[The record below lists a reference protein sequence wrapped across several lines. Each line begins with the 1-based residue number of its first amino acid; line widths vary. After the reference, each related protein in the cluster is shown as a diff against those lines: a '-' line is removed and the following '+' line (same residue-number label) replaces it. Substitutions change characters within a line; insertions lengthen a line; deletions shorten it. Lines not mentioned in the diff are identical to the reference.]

1 MCPRISLAKFS
12 AIAIYTTS
20 GCHSFLGLQCLI
32 CKRQNVR
39 RVHTQSYSS
48 VKPQYPELQKAVW
61 YGLHEYFSV
70 STYSIQGHGFLG
82 RPVIVAKRNLNVS
95 ATDGNFIG
103 KIRERLNDGKVEI
116 SPSAY
121 DTAWVAMG
129 PARGYSGSKQP
140 CFPQCLDW
148 IMENQNPDG
157 SWGLQ
162 YPGHPL
168 LVKDSLSCTL
178 ACVLALRKW
187 DVGQQLVQSG
197 LDFIMSH
204 GWAAS
209 NKDQF
214 SPVGFSVIFPA
225 MINYAKELDITLP
238 LSSTLVDSLL
248 HNRDSEIRR
257 NGNLEYVAEGLGN
270 SCNWK
275 EILTHQTSN
284 GSLFISP
291 ATTAAALIH
300 CHDDKCFQY
309 LISVL
314 KVFDRW
320 VPTMYPMDIYT
331 HLRVVDTLERL
342 GVSRYFGHEIGC
354 ILDEMYRC
362 WQGKEEEIFS
372 DINCRAMAF
381 RLLRTKGYNV
391 SSDELAEFIDRE
403 HFFNMVGIQY
413 SGVTTVLELFRASQM
428 RIYKEEAILEKIH
441 AWTSDFLKQQLLS
454 GSILDKRLHKQVGYD
469 LKNFHG
475 TLDRVGNR
483 RSIELYDV
491 QDVQILKAAY
501 MCPTTHNE
509 DFIQLSVQDFSI
521 SQAQYQKN
529 FSKLRAVIVDPG
541 LSTAR
546 MSYAQV
552 IVLVTCLDDFFDLYG
567 SREEAL
573 RIIELPAKTDLTEE
587 AEILF
592 TALYRTVNEV
602 AAEAY
607 ATQGRCIKHDLV
619 SMWAEILTN
628 FARTKEPWSDSKRPT
643 LDEYLSFAWKTI
655 ACKLCVL
662 TSIHFL
668 GIKLPADMF
677 TCAEFTSLC
686 KNASLV
692 CRLLN
697 DLKTFKRE
705 CEERALNSVSVQTVE
720 GSISEEEAISKVK
733 QIIEDNKRKVLEM
746 VYQREGSIV
755 PDVGT
760 SGASSSVKMI
770 RAAPESE
777 QYFELDSHFSVS

>member
-1 MCPRISLAKFS
+1 MFLDYISKSVFPDS
-12 AIAIYTTS
+12 AS
-20 GCHSFLGLQCLI
+20 VGC
-32 CKRQNVR
+32 
-39 RVHTQSYSS
+39 
-48 VKPQYPELQKAVW
+48 
-61 YGLHEYFSV
+61 
-70 STYSIQGHGFLG
+70 SIFPGHGFLG
-82 RPVIVAKRNLNVS
+82 RPVIVAKRKLNVSVS
-95 ATDGNFIG
+95 ATDGNFTE

-121 DTAWVAMG
+121 DTAWVAMV
-129 PARGYSGSKQP
+129 PAWEYSGSKQP

-162 YPGHPL
+162 CPGHPL

-187 DVGQQLVQSG
+187 DVGQQLVQRG
-197 LDFIMSH
+197 LMV
-204 GWAAS
+204 GLPL
-209 NKDQF
+209 KDQF

-225 MINYAKELDITLP
+225 MINYAQELDLTLP

-248 HNRDSEIRR
+248 HVRDSEIRR
-257 NGNLEYVAEGLGN
+257 NRNLEYVSEGLGS
-270 SCNWK
+270 SCNWND
-275 EILTHQTSN
+275 ILTRQTSN
-284 GSLFISP
+284 GSLFNSP

-320 VPTMYPMDIYT
+320 VPTMYPMDTYT
-331 HLRVVDTLERL
+331 HLCVVDTLERL

-403 HFFNMVGIQY
+403 HFFNTVGIQY

-441 AWTSDFLKQQLLS
+441 AWTSAFLKQQLLS
-454 GSILDKRLHKQVGYD
+454 GSILDKRLHKKVGYD

-475 TLDRVGNR
+475 APQF
-483 RSIELYDV
+483 IMK
-491 QDVQILKAAY
+491 ILSNSLCK
-501 MCPTTHNE
+501 
-509 DFIQLSVQDFSI
+509 ISVFPRLNTN
-521 SQAQYQKN
+521 KN
-529 FSKLRAVIVDPG
+529 FNNLRAAIFVDPG

-552 IVLVTCLDDFFDLYG
+552 ILLVSCLDDFFDLYG
-567 SREEAL
+567 SRDEAF
-573 RIIELPAKTDLTEE
+573 RIIELVSNWNMQPAKSTDLSEE

-592 TALYRTVNEV
+592 TALYKMVNEV

-607 ATQGRCIKHDLV
+607 AMQGRCVKHDLV
-619 SMWAEILTN
+619 SEWVELLTN
-628 FARTKEPWSDSKRPT
+628 FAREKDTWSENNVSKS
-643 LDEYLSFAWKTI
+643 LDEYLSFAWKTV

-662 TSIHFL
+662 TSLHFL
-668 GIKLPADMF
+668 GVKLPADMF

-686 KNASLV
+686 KNSSLV

-697 DLKTFKRE
+697 DLKTFKRRHNVINMVDNVWLRE
-705 CEERALNSVSVQTVE
+705 YDERALNSVSVQTVE
-720 GSISEEEAISKVK
+720 GAISEEEAILKAK
-733 QIIEDNKRKVLEM
+733 QIIEDIKRNVLRM
-746 VYQREGSIV
+746 VYQREGSVV
-755 PDVGT
+755 PRECKELFWKTCKIAYFLYSHDGGDEFT
-760 SGASSSVKMI
+760 SPQEIIKDMNAVIWEPLVVPPQS
-770 RAAPESE
+770 R
-777 QYFELDSHFSVS
+777 

>member
-1 MCPRISLAKFS
+1 MSGG
-12 AIAIYTTS
+12 YT
-20 GCHSFLGLQCLI
+20 I
-32 CKRQNVR
+32 
-39 RVHTQSYSS
+39 RVIPLSNH
-48 VKPQYPELQKAVW
+48 
-61 YGLHEYFSV
+61 
-70 STYSIQGHGFLG
+70 SIQSCKKPSGHGFLC
-82 RPVIVAKRNLNVS
+82 RPVIVAKCNLNVS
-95 ATDGNFIG
+95 ATDGNFIQ

-121 DTAWVAMG
+121 DTAWVAMV

-162 YPGHPL
+162 CPGHPL

-187 DVGQQLVQSG
+187 DVGQQLVQRG
-197 LDFIMSH
+197 LDFIRSN

-209 NKDQF
+209 NKDQL
-214 SPVGFSVIFPA
+214 SPVGFSVVFPA
-225 MINYAKELDITLP
+225 MINYAKELDLPLP
-238 LSSTLVDSLL
+238 LSSTLIDSLL
-248 HNRDSEIRR
+248 HVRDSEIRR
-257 NGNLEYVAEGLGN
+257 NRNLEYVAEGLGN
-270 SCNWK
+270 SSNWK
-275 EILTHQTSN
+275 EILTRQTSN
-284 GSLFISP
+284 GSLFNSP

-331 HLRVVDTLERL
+331 HLCVVDTLERL

-403 HFFNMVGIQY
+403 HFFNTVGVQY

-441 AWTSDFLKQQLLS
+441 AWTSAFLKQQLLS
-454 GSILDKRLHKQVGYD
+454 GSILDKRMHKKVGYD

-483 RSIELYDV
+483 RNIELYDV
-491 QDVQILKAAY
+491 HDVQILKAAY
-501 MCPTTHNE
+501 MCPTIHNE
-509 DFIQLSVQDFSI
+509 DFIQFSVQDFSI
-521 SQAQYQKN
+521 SQAQYQKEFQQFERWHAECRLDCLN
-529 FSKLRAVIVDPG
+529 QGRKTLQVSYFLSAAVFVDPG

-567 SREEAL
+567 SREDAL
-573 RIIELPAKTDLTEE
+573 HIIELVSNWNTQPAMTDLTEE

-592 TALYRTVNEV
+592 TALYKIVNEV

-607 ATQGRCIKHDLV
+607 ATQGRCVKHDLV
-619 SMWAEILTN
+619 GMWLELLTN
-628 FARTKEPWSDSKRPT
+628 FARTKECWNDNKIPT
-643 LDEYLSFAWKTI
+643 LDEYLSFAWKTV
-655 ACKLCVL
+655 ACEVCVL

-668 GIKLPADMF
+668 GMKLPADMF

-705 CEERALNSVSVQTVE
+705 YEQRELNSVSVQTVE
-720 GSISEEEAISKVK
+720 GAISEEEAILKVK
-733 QIIEDNKRKVLEM
+733 QIIEDHKRNVLRM
-746 VYQREGSIV
+746 VYQREGSVV
-755 PDVGT
+755 PRECKELFWKTCKIAYFLYSHDGGDEFT
-760 SGASSSVKMI
+760 SPQEITKDMNAVIWEPLVLPPQS
-770 RAAPESE
+770 R
-777 QYFELDSHFSVS
+777 

>member
-1 MCPRISLAKFS
+1 MLGG
-12 AIAIYTTS
+12 YT
-20 GCHSFLGLQCLI
+20 L
-32 CKRQNVR
+32 
-39 RVHTQSYSS
+39 RVIPLSS
-48 VKPQYPELQKAVW
+48 
-61 YGLHEYFSV
+61 H
-70 STYSIQGHGFLG
+70 SIQSCKKPSGHGFLG

-121 DTAWVAMG
+121 DTAWVAMV

-178 ACVLALRKW
+178 ACVLALRNW
-187 DVGQQLVQSG
+187 DVGQQLVERG
-197 LDFIMSH
+197 LDFIRSH

-225 MINYAKELDITLP
+225 MINYAKEQFLTDGVHHGNLIPGSAILFTC
-238 LSSTLVDSLL
+238 TFTHTVHINCSLL
-248 HNRDSEIRR
+248 
-257 NGNLEYVAEGLGN
+257 
-270 SCNWK
+270 
-275 EILTHQTSN
+275 
-284 GSLFISP
+284 
-291 ATTAAALIH
+291 
-300 CHDDKCFQY
+300 
-309 LISVL
+309 
-314 KVFDRW
+314 

-331 HLRVVDTLERL
+331 HLRLVDTLERL

-475 TLDRVGNR
+475 AR
-483 RSIELYDV
+483 
-491 QDVQILKAAY
+491 
-501 MCPTTHNE
+501 
-509 DFIQLSVQDFSI
+509 QLIMKISSNSLCKISVFPRLNTK
-521 SQAQYQKN
+521 KN

-552 IVLVTCLDDFFDLYG
+552 IVLVTCLDDFLIFMDLEKKPSVLSNYWNMQ
-567 SREEAL
+567 
-573 RIIELPAKTDLTEE
+573 PAKTDLTEE

-592 TALYRTVNEV
+592 TALYKTVNEV

-619 SMWAEILTN
+619 SMAEILTN

-655 ACKLCVL
+655 ACELCVL

-668 GIKLPADMF
+668 GIKLSADMF

-733 QIIEDNKRKVLEM
+733 QIIEDGL
-746 VYQREGSIV
+746 S
-755 PDVGT
+755 T
-760 SGASSSVKMI
+760 
-770 RAAPESE
+770 
-777 QYFELDSHFSVS
+777 